1 VFDGRIGITAG
12 AGREGVMADRRC
24 SHFVQDQYF
33 DEDADPRCFACMR
46 PLSEHD
52 PIKTTSVVTA
62 EPREPADPP
71 RPFTPEQVG
80 IGYFTTLLSAY
91 ITDPTALH
99 AASVE
104 MRDWV
109 ARLLRQPPADW
120 QPIAT
125 APKMQTIL
133 LFAVTDIAPDGTVR
147 NWRKETGCWMTGYD
161 TDSCRKQNLTPWR
174 WGSDQLKTYQ
184 VQPTHW
190 MPLPPS
196 PTEALARPASESASS
211 ASNPTTPALPAA
223 PERITPK
230 DKE

>member
-1 VFDGRIGITAG
+1 
-12 AGREGVMADRRC
+12 VMADCHICDGTGEMEISVPC
-24 SHFVQDQYF
+24 SPSEATGGMSELTGQQPC
-33 DEDADPRCFACMR
+33 EACGG
-46 PLSEHD
+46 SG
-52 PIKTTSVVTA
+52 
-62 EPREPADPP
+62 REPADPP